1 MTNNKK
7 YYPWIVVA
15 LLWGVA
21 LLNYMDRQMLSTMKS
36 AMMIDITELES
47 ATNFGRLMAVFLWI
61 YGLMSPVAGMIADRI
76 NRKWLIVGSLFVWS
90 FVTLMMG
97 YSPRHYGSQRSFVHP
112 CRTFADHGLSPRK
125 NEVISRRDPHDRAL
139 HRTGIGWFRGHHRG
153 GIQLGNDFPLVRN
166 YRDCIQSHPDSFP
179 EREKRSYGRQTG
191 FGTRTERESG
201 ESGDKGN
208 GNVVRQHFILDY
220 PALLRHFELAGL
232 GD

>member
-1 MTNNKK
+1 
-7 YYPWIVVA
+7 
-15 LLWGVA
+15 
-21 LLNYMDRQMLSTMKS
+21 MDIRPDEPCRRYDRRSDQPEM
-36 AMMIDITELES
+36 
-47 ATNFGRLMAVFLWI
+47 
-61 YGLMSPVAGMIADRI
+61 ADR
-76 NRKWLIVGSLFVWS
+76 GQSLRLVVRYTDDGIFDR
-90 FVTLMMG
+90 FQPDL

-166 YRDCIQSHPDSFP
+166 YRDCIQSRPDSFP

>member
-97 YSPRHYGSQRSFVHP
+97 YSTDFNQIYILRAIMGVSEALYIP
-112 CRTFADHGLSPRK
+112 AGLSLITDYHQEK
-125 NEVISRRDPHDRAL
+125 NAIISCRNPHDRAL
-139 HRTGIGWFRGHHRG
+139 HRTGIGWLRSNDRRS
-153 GIQLGNDFPLVRN
+153 IQLGNDFPLVRD
-166 YRDCIQSHPDSFP
+166 YRN
-179 EREKRSYGRQTG
+179 R
-191 FGTRTERESG
+191 
-201 ESGDKGN
+201 
-208 GNVVRQHFILDY
+208 V
-220 PALLRHFELAGL
+220 
-232 GD
+232 